1 MPNLL
6 LITPPFTQLNTP
18 YPATAYLMGFLKTKD
33 IEAAQMDLGIEVIL
47 ELFTEHRLR
56 EVFEMARPSATQSV
70 QSRDMTSNAAR
81 IFALREEYLA
91 TIDTV
96 IAFLQG
102 KQPTLARQI
111 ASENFLPQAKRFAQL
126 SELEFAFGAMG
137 HQDKAKHL
145 ATLYLEDL
153 SDFIVECID
162 PDFGFSRYAER
173 LGRSANS
180 FDELHDKLQQPPT
193 YIDTITL
200 DILDKRLA
208 ADFPRAAAKSRTEN
222 RESNIENPKAA
233 SAKSSIDTQ
242 ASTVEN
248 LPRAVAKSNIAN
260 RQSYIAYPT
269 RSADE
274 SGLSPA
280 SADELVCFSVPFPG
294 NLYSAFRCAQHLK
307 ANYPGIKTAMGGGF
321 PNTELRSVSDVR
333 VFEYFD
339 FITLDDGELPL
350 ELLLQYLSTSNKTTS
365 APARMRPDEERNSG
379 AAPPIPEKEVSGPG
393 HDSEPPKPLLKR
405 TFHLENGAVIYND
418 FSLQRDYRQS
428 EVGTPDY
435 TGLPLDRY
443 ISVIEIANPMHSLWS
458 DGRWNKLTMAH
469 GCYWGKCTFC
479 DVSLDYIGNYQP
491 VQHTMLVDRMEELI
505 AQTGETG
512 FHFVDE
518 AAPPALM
525 RDLALE
531 IIRRKLRL
539 TWWTNIRFEK
549 SFTPDLC
556 RLLQASGCIA
566 VSGGLEV
573 ASDRLLDLIQKG
585 VTVEQVARVTGAFT
599 DAGIMVHSYLMYGYP
614 TQTEQETIDSLEMV
628 RQLFQAGV
636 IQSGFWHQFALTAHS
651 PVGLDPDS
659 YNITPHYNEITFA
672 NNDVQFTDAT
682 GIDHEQFSF
691 GLKKS
696 LFNYMHGMCF
706 DYSLDEWF
714 DFEVPATN
722 ISPDYIADCL
732 DYEEDQLARPTARI
746 IWLGGEPFL
755 REIEGDLVEI
765 SLFDRRDSDLVVL
778 PLEVGQW
785 LVEQLNLLGDRSR
798 KLLTLAAFR
807 ASFEEEFGT
816 ELEELWYD
824 EAMDMVRAYGLLV
837 V

>member
-1 MPNLL
+1 MKCDNVPN
-6 LITPPFTQLNTP
+6 IRVN
-18 YPATAYLMGFLKTKD
+18 
-33 IEAAQMDLGIEVIL
+33 
-47 ELFTEHRLR
+47 
-56 EVFEMARPSATQSV
+56 MARPQV
-70 QSRDMTSNAAR
+70 QGGGATSNASR

-91 TIDTV
+91 TVESV

-111 ASENFLPQAKRFAQL
+111 ASENFLPQAKRFDQL
-126 SELEFAFGAMG
+126 AELDYAFGSMG

-153 SDFIVECID
+153 SDFIVETLD

-180 FDELHDKLQQPPT
+180 FDELYAKLQQPPT

-200 DILDKRLA
+200 ELLDKRIAGNL
-208 ADFPRAAAKSRTEN
+208 PHAAAKSRIAN
-222 RESNIENPKAA
+222 QESRIENPENAA
-233 SAKSSIDTQ
+233 AKSRI
-242 ASTVEN
+242 EN
-248 LPRAVAKSNIAN
+248 QLI
-260 RQSYIAYPT
+260 
-269 RSADE
+269 
-274 SGLSPA
+274 
-280 SADELVCFSVPFPG
+280 CFSVPFPG

-307 ANYPGIKTAMGGGF
+307 ANYPEIKTAMGGGF
-321 PNTELRSVSDVR
+321 ANTELRSVKDVR
-333 VFEYFD
+333 VFEFFD
-339 FITLDDGELPL
+339 YITLDDGELPL
-350 ELLLQYLSTSNKTTS
+350 ELLYQNCLKTSP
-365 APARMRPDEERNSG
+365 APA
-379 AAPPIPEKEVSGPG
+379 AAPQKA
-393 HDSEPPKPLLKR
+393 LLKR
-405 TFHLENGAVIYND
+405 TFHLENDEVIYND
-418 FSLQRDYRQS
+418 FALQRDYRQS

-491 VQHTMLVDRMEELI
+491 VQAVILVDRMEELI

-531 IIRRKLRL
+531 IIRRNLRL

-573 ASDRLLDLIQKG
+573 ASDRLLALIQKG
-585 VTVEQVARVTGAFT
+585 VTVEQVARVTSAFT

-628 RQLFQAGV
+628 RQLFQAGT

-651 PVGLDPDS
+651 PVGLAPDS
-659 YNITPHYNEITFA
+659 YGITPHYNEITFA
-672 NNDVQFTDAT
+672 NNDVQFTDST
-682 GIDHEQFSF
+682 GIDHGKFSF

-706 DYSLDEWF
+706 DYPLSEWF
-714 DFEVPATN
+714 DFSVPRTN
-722 ISPDYIADCL
+722 IAHEYIADCL
-732 DYEEDQLARPTARI
+732 EYQEDQLARPNARV
-746 IWLGGEPFL
+746 IWVGGEPQV
-755 REIEGDLVEI
+755 RELPDGMVEVV
-765 SLFDRRDSDLVVL
+765 LFDRRDTDNLTLPVDL
-778 PLEVGQW
+778 GKW
-785 LVEQLNLLGDRSR
+785 LVEQLKSCGNREEKPR
-798 KLLTLAAFR
+798 TLAQFR
-807 ASFEEEFGT
+807 ASFESIFGEVLEDFWFTEE
-816 ELEELWYD
+816 
-824 EAMDMVRAYGLLV
+824 MDMVRAYGLLV